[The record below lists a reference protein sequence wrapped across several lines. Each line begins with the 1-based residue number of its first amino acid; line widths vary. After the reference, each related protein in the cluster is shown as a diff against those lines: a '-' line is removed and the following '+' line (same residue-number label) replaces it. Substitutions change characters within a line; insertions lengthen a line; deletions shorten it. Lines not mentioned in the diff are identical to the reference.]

1 MDRIEKNSSARI
13 TTSEVEHLANLARIE
28 IGGEEATNLQNDL
41 DKILDYV
48 DALKEVDTENL
59 EGVAHVTGLSN
70 IYREDEPIDK
80 DDQLRGRM
88 LKNLPAQ
95 EKGFLKVRSVFK
107 RNNNN

>member
-13 TTSEVEHLANLARIE
+13 TKNEVEHLAKLARIE
-28 IGGEEATNLQNDL
+28 IGDAEVESLQKDL

-48 DALKEVDTENL
+48 DELKEVDTENL

-80 DDQLRGRM
+80 DDQLRDAM
-88 LKNLPAQ
+88 MKNLPAQ
-95 EKGFLKVRSVFK
+95 DRGFLKVKNVFK
-107 RNNNN
+107 RK